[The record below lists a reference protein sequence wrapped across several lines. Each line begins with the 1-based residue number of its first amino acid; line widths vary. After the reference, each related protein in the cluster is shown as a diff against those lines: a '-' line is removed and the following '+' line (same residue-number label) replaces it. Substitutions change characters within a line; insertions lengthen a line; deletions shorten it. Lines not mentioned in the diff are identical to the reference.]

1 MYENIVV
8 IGNGKTSRE
17 NVEALIDDYIYANK
31 EVVFHLISS
40 DKQSEGQV
48 WAKQYLT
55 DKKITVEVGNSL
67 KVYEN
72 AAFFILWDDEDDESV
87 NALANAKEQGIPAF
101 DLTNGL
107 VEISPSET
115 IEKIERPR
123 PHVAEIIDKV
133 VKDNNKLFEK
143 LSDSDE
149 EAEDDVYEDP
159 LYEGIRIIASIFA
172 EEFAKVL
179 KK

>member
-8 IGNGKTSRE
+8 VGNGKTSRE

-31 EVVFHLISS
+31 EIVFHLISTG
-40 DKQSEGQV
+40 KQSDGQV

-55 DKKITVEVGNSL
+55 DKKISVEVGNTL
-67 KVYEN
+67 ETYKN

-87 NALANAKEQGIPAF
+87 NALATAKEQGLPAF

-123 PHVAEIIDKV
+123 PHVAELIEKV
-133 VKDNNKLFEK
+133 IEDNNEL
-143 LSDSDE
+143 LDMLTDSDE
-149 EAEDDVYEDP
+149 EPEEDVYEDP
-159 LYEGIRIIASIFA
+159 LYEAVRVIASIFA